1 MATRAAK
8 LALRG
13 KALSDTGTEIGIV
26 NNADATAITI
36 DSSEKVGI
44 GTSSP
49 TQRLEINGNAQ
60 FNMYDNGSGAGGYYT
75 TKGMQI
81 GNAFDAGLSGGD
93 DDRNAIVWNER
104 GTSLL
109 FGTNNTEYVRINHAG
124 NVGIGTVPAT
134 DWHANYSVLQLG
146 GQANIWTH
154 KAVGAGK
161 ALHISHN
168 TEYDT
173 GFKFIANDEATLY
186 YQGDGAHRFSHGA
199 YGTAGSA
206 ISFVERLKID
216 ADGLTFQGNT
226 GGGAT
231 ALDDYEEGTWSPGL
245 VNGTNNPVGTSINTV
260 TYASYTKI
268 GRQVNVYLYCDG
280 MNFNSSGAAFQI
292 GGLPFAP
299 KSAQYG
305 GGSIG
310 YTHTFNSATKHF
322 MLLVNSS
329 GVIYFHRGDGNAA
342 AATNADFAGC
352 SYMLLNANYITD
364 A

>member
-26 NNADATAITI
+26 NNADATAITV
-36 DSSEKVGI
+36 DSNENVGI

-49 TQRLEINGNAQ
+49 ATKLDFGVTSNNTQIIHLRKNGNSISALGV
-60 FNMYDNGSGAGGYYT
+60 NAEYGVRIAGPNDSVAPVTFGVLANAS
-75 TKGMQI
+75 
-81 GNAFDAGLSGGD
+81 GNAF
-93 DDRNAIVWNER
+93 
-104 GTSLL
+104 
-109 FGTNNTEYVRINHAG
+109 TEHMRIDSAG
-124 NVGIGTVPAT
+124 NVGIGSAPAT
-134 DWHANYSVLQLG
+134 DWHANYSVLQVG
-146 GQANIWTH
+146 GQAGIWTH

-168 TEYDT
+168 AEYDT

-186 YQGDGAHRFSHGA
+186 LQADGAHRFSHGA

-245 VNGTNNPVGTSINTV
+245 VNGTNNPVGTSITTV

-280 MNFNSSGAAFQI
+280 MNFNSSSATFQI
-292 GGLPFAP
+292 AGLPFAP
-299 KSAQYG
+299 KPNQYG

-310 YTHTFNSATKHF
+310 YTHNFNVATKHF
-322 MLLVNSS
+322 MVLVNPNGS
-329 GVIYFHRGDGNAA
+329 IYFHRGDGNSN
-342 AATNADFAGC
+342 AATNADLAGC